1 MQSFIVVGPL
11 VLVGALALAI
21 LLPRIAERFVPAKYR
36 EANLRSSLAVSSSI
50 TAPFMIFLGFM
61 IVMLWTQMNSA
72 STAVQNEADSLRNVD
87 ALVSQLEVETA
98 DRIRSDVVAYARAA
112 IDEWDA
118 LANGSTTANAEGAFR
133 TVRDEVLALARDGQE
148 GVLVDHAVSQVLAA
162 QTYRSER
169 ITAAQSDLPPVLWIV
184 LLIGTALYVAYIV
197 LTDTGPLASRFAITF
212 VALGVIGISLLLV
225 FMLDNP
231 FRGDIRTDPAP
242 FQALIDGLASTG
254 H

>member
-11 VLVGALALAI
+11 VLVLALALAI

-61 IVMLWTQMNSA
+61 IVMLWTQMNAA
-72 STAVQNEADSLRNVD
+72 STAVQNEADSLRNID
-87 ALVSQLEVETA
+87 ALVDQLGVGTA
-98 DRIRSDVVAYARAA
+98 DRVRADIVAYATAA
-112 IDEWDA
+112 VDEWDA
-118 LANGSTTANAEGAFR
+118 LADGHTTASAEGAFR
-133 TVRDEVLALARDGQE
+133 AVRDEILALAQSGQE
-148 GVLVDHAVSQVLAA
+148 GVLVEHAVSQVLAA

-212 VALGVIGISLLLV
+212 VALGVIGVSLLLV

-231 FRGDIRTDPAP
+231 FRGDIRVGPAP
-242 FQALIDGLASTG
+242 FEALIDGLTTTVQ
-254 H
+254 